1 MGVTNL
7 VSIKHKETA
16 SLYQTHNY
24 NKMDTANI
32 EVVFIIEF
40 SKVHI

>member
-24 NKMDTANI
+24 NKMDIANI
-32 EVVFIIEF
+32 EVFLL
-40 SKVHI
+40 